1 MPASSVTPI
10 NFNHLPIELKT
21 LIFSYLKK
29 PTRGNIGVLGRAAL
43 VCKEWRQLA
52 ENPDFWDEFV
62 ISGEAKKIV
71 GLLNSFRCSR
81 VRCVELGNREHLDK
95 KELADIFNAL
105 GSHSKSNFLETL
117 LMSGTRDSLDL
128 SAVHPFKLAG
138 VVENLDALIIENC
151 QFTEEQL
158 NTLVLHLAELP
169 TRLGRLSFP
178 SADLK
183 SVPADLLARAVAG
196 LQSLVLPRA
205 NLTQEQ
211 VVAIFNK
218 LDGPDFVRCKWIDL
232 KNTDLSGLEAS
243 LMARVVSRMKVAEFY
258 QCSLTR

>member
-1 MPASSVTPI
+1 MV
-10 NFNHLPIELKT
+10 
-21 LIFSYLKK
+21 
-29 PTRGNIGVLGRAAL
+29 
-43 VCKEWRQLA
+43 
-52 ENPDFWDEFV
+52 
-62 ISGEAKKIV
+62 SGQAKKIV

-81 VRCVELGNREHLDK
+81 VKCVELGNREHLDK

-105 GSHSKSNFLETL
+105 RSHSKSNYLETL

-178 SADLK
+178 GADLK

-196 LQSLVLPRA
+196 LQSLVLP
-205 NLTQEQ
+205 
-211 VVAIFNK
+211 
-218 LDGPDFVRCKWIDL
+218 
-232 KNTDLSGLEAS
+232 
-243 LMARVVSRMKVAEFY
+243 
-258 QCSLTR
+258 